1 MTDRLD
7 GRVAIITG
15 AATGIGR
22 AIALRFASEGCAG
35 LLIATSRNM
44 AGLATVASQISESVR
59 QGTVGVEG
67 TCQVVTWRA
76 DVSVDAD
83 VRAMVHS
90 TLDRFGRLD
99 ILVNNAAH
107 QQASAPADQLAEEAW
122 DRTLD
127 VSLKGAFLGA
137 KHAIPAMLATAG
149 HGSVVN
155 VSSVNSF
162 IHAPG
167 LPAYSAAKGGLD
179 ALTRQLALEYGPRGV
194 RVNAVNPGLI
204 AVESVQAALDG
215 DPRAARLAREC
226 YPLDRIGQP
235 DEVASVVAFLASEQA
250 SFVTGVTL
258 AVDGGLSIQSAA
270 ALLRPGL
277 RQGWRP
283 GRLRFDESD

>member
-7 GRVAIITG
+7 GKVAIITG

-35 LLIATSRNM
+35 LVLATSRNM
-44 AGLATVASQISESVR
+44 AGLAAVVAEIDSVGR
-59 QGTVGVEG
+59 ASRAV
-67 TCQVVTWRA
+67 TCRA

-83 VRAMVHS
+83 IRAMVQS
-90 TLDRFGRLD
+90 ALDRFGRLD
-99 ILVNNAAH
+99 VLVNNAAH
-107 QQASAPADQLAEEAW
+107 QQTSAPADQLAEEVW

-149 HGSVVN
+149 RGSVVN

-204 AVESVQAALDG
+204 AVESVQEALDA
-215 DPRAARLAREC
+215 DPQGARLAREC

-235 DEVASVVAFLASEQA
+235 DEVANAVAFLASDQA

-258 AVDGGLSIQSAA
+258 PVDGGLSIQSAA
-270 ALLRPGL
+270 ALLRPAL
-277 RQGWRP
+277 RQGWRS
-283 GRLRFDESD
+283 GRLTFDERD